1 MPWLFQPLLPAA
13 QQLSGGVNGV
23 GESSQA
29 QTTSAIGSA
38 PPAAVTGT
46 ISTSQAQT
54 VALAGNSSIPAAVS
68 GTASTSQAQIVDLA
82 GSNTSPAAVSGIV
95 STSQAQSVECLSD
108 SQSVGSHSGE
118 VVLQRKRVYIKRDKQ
133 YLIFN
138 TLAEADSYVAAEEA
152 IETARQSSRGAARR
166 KVKALNVPKPE
177 VVQAVEPEKLEVML
191 ERFNLPFNL
200 SAAISKED
208 FAALHYIQEQLAIM
222 QDDEDIELLLLT
234 L

>member
-1 MPWLFQPLLPAA
+1 MSSWAFQPLLPAA

-38 PPAAVTGT
+38 APAAVTGT

-54 VALAGNSSIPAAVS
+54 VA
-68 GTASTSQAQIVDLA
+68 LA

-118 VVLQRKRVYIKRDKQ
+118 VVLQRKRVYIKRGKQ

-177 VVQAVEPEKLEVML
+177 VVPAVEPDKLEVML

>member
-1 MPWLFQPLLPAA
+1 MSSWAFQPLLPAA

-38 PPAAVTGT
+38 APAAVTGT
-46 ISTSQAQT
+46 VSTSQAQT
-54 VALAGNSSIPAAVS
+54 VA
-68 GTASTSQAQIVDLA
+68 LA

-118 VVLQRKRVYIKRDKQ
+118 VVLQRKRVYIKRGKQ

-138 TLAEADSYVAAEEA
+138 TLAEADSYAAAEEA

-177 VVQAVEPEKLEVML
+177 VVPAVEPDKLEVML